1 MSMVESI
8 ELNYQQKQVKE
19 LNFSRKLWSKEQ
31 QVLLIKKKYTMTKML
46 NSLFKKIGILAN
58 QDGPPDLDEVLKDLG
73 RKIDNIFK
81 RKPRIVVN
89 NDSSGSGKNNGSGTG
104 SSTGGDI
111 PIIPILLVV
120 FLIWLITGFYIVDQ
134 GSRGVVLRF
143 GKHIDVTQPG
153 PRWHLPY
160 PIETVEV
167 VNQEQVRTIEVGYRS
182 SNDLAASALDLR
194 ESLMLT
200 GDENIVDLQ
209 FAVQYN
215 LKSVEDFIFN
225 NRAAESSVRAA
236 SETAIREIVGK
247 SKMDFVLYEGRE
259 EIAIRTKDL
268 IQQILDR
275 YSTGINITSVTMQN
289 AQPPQQVQA
298 AFDDAVKAK
307 QDLER
312 QKNEGQAYAN
322 DIVPKARGTA
332 SRLTAE
338 ANGYKISIENEAL
351 GNASRFDQMLTEYT
365 RAPEVTKK
373 RLFLE
378 TQEQIMSTV
387 SKIIIDQKGSNSLI
401 YLPLDKIIQNSSKTE
416 DSQVDLNKASNQTNP
431 DVSASDVINSL
442 TDRSRGAFR
451 ARE

>member
-1 MSMVESI
+1 MENM
-8 ELNYQQKQVKE
+8 
-19 LNFSRKLWSKEQ
+19 RKLFGFVGNRISN
-31 QVLLIKKKYTMTKML
+31 VIR
-46 NSLFKKIGILAN
+46 NAN
-58 QDGPPDLDEVLKDLG
+58 NDGPPDLDELVKDI
-73 RKIDNIFK
+73 KSK
-81 RKPRIVVN
+81 VN
-89 NDSSGSGKNNGSGTG
+89 NVFKLKPKNTNNGNGSQPPSDNSGDSG
-104 SSTGGDI
+104 I
-111 PIIPILLVV
+111 IKPLPIVIVIFLV
-120 FLIWLITGFYIVDQ
+120 WLATGFYIVDQ
-134 GSRGVVLRF
+134 GSRGVVLTF
-143 GKHIDVTQPG
+143 GENTAITLPG
-153 PRWHLPY
+153 PRWHIPY
-160 PIETVEV
+160 PIETVEI

-182 SNDLAASALDLR
+182 LGEGATQQLK

-200 GDENIVDLQ
+200 GDENIIDLQ

-215 LKSVEDFIFN
+215 LKSVEDFLFN
-225 NRAAESSVRAA
+225 NRSVEGSVRGAA
-236 SETAIREIVGK
+236 ETAIREVVGK
-247 SKMDFVLYEGRE
+247 SDMDFVLYEGRE
-259 EIAIRTKDL
+259 EIAIKTKSL
-268 IQQILDR
+268 MQSILDL
-275 YSTGINITSVTMQN
+275 YQTGINITSVTMQN

-322 DIVPKARGTA
+322 DIFPKARGTA

-351 GNASRFDQMLTEYT
+351 GNASRFDQILAEYI

-387 SKIIIDQKGSNSLI
+387 SKIVIDQKGSNSLL
-401 YLPLDKIIQNSSKTE
+401 YLPLDKIIKNSSNNNNE
-416 DSQVDLNKASNQTNP
+416 VVDPSQASSQTNP

-451 ARE
+451 ARERDTR

>member
-1 MSMVESI
+1 
-8 ELNYQQKQVKE
+8 
-19 LNFSRKLWSKEQ
+19 
-31 QVLLIKKKYTMTKML
+31 MTKTL
-46 NSLFKKIGILAN
+46 NNMFKKLGIFSK

-81 RKPRIVVN
+81 RKPRIVV
-89 NDSSGSGKNNGSGTG
+89 DNNGGG
-104 SSTGGDI
+104 ANNNGNKQNINGGDI
-111 PIIPILLVV
+111 PLLPILLIV
-120 FLIWLITGFYIVDQ
+120 FLIWLLTGFYIVDQ

-143 GKHIDVTQPG
+143 GEHINITQPG

-160 PIETVEV
+160 PIETVEI

-182 SNDLAASALDLR
+182 SNDLGANSQDLR

-225 NRAAESSVRAA
+225 NRAAESSVRAGA
-236 SETAIREIVGK
+236 ETAIREVVGK
-247 SKMDFVLYEGRE
+247 SEMDFVLYEGRE
-259 EIAIRTKDL
+259 EIAIRTKEL

-275 YSTGINITSVTMQN
+275 YSTGINVTSVTMQN
-289 AQPPQQVQA
+289 AQPPEQVQA

-322 DIVPKARGTA
+322 DVVPKARGTA
-332 SRLTAE
+332 ARLLAE
-338 ANGYKISIENEAL
+338 ANGYKVSIENEAL
-351 GNASRFDQMLTEYT
+351 GNSSRFEQIMKEYE
-365 RAPEVTKK
+365 RAPEVTKN

-378 TQEQIMSTV
+378 AQEEILSNVTKV
-387 SKIIIDQKGSNSLI
+387 IIDQKSGSNSLI
-401 YLPLDKIIQNSSKTE
+401 YLPLDQIMKNNNRSSVNSVLNSSPNNIELPKTE
-416 DSQVDLNKASNQTNP
+416 STSI
-431 DVSASDVINSL
+431 DV
-442 TDRSRGAFR
+442 TQERSRDAFR
-451 ARE
+451 AREREMR

>member
-1 MSMVESI
+1 M
-8 ELNYQQKQVKE
+8 L
-19 LNFSRKLWSKEQ
+19 KLFGFVGNKISN
-31 QVLLIKKKYTMTKML
+31 VIK
-46 NSLFKKIGILAN
+46 NAN
-58 QDGPPDLDEVLKDLG
+58 NDGPPDLDELVKDL
-73 RKIDNIFK
+73 KSK
-81 RKPRIVVN
+81 VN
-89 NDSSGSGKNNGSGTG
+89 NVFKLKPKNTNNGNGSQPPSDNSGDSG
-104 SSTGGDI
+104 I
-111 PIIPILLVV
+111 IKPLPIVIVIFLV
-120 FLIWLITGFYIVDQ
+120 WLATGFYIVDQ
-134 GSRGVVLRF
+134 GSRGVVLTF
-143 GKHIDVTQPG
+143 GENTAITLPG
-153 PRWHLPY
+153 PRWHIPY
-160 PIETVEV
+160 PIETVEI

-182 SNDLAASALDLR
+182 LGEGATQQLK

-200 GDENIVDLQ
+200 GDENIIDLQ

-215 LKSVEDFIFN
+215 LKSVEDFLFN
-225 NRAAESSVRAA
+225 NRSVEGSVRGAA
-236 SETAIREIVGK
+236 ETAIREVVGK
-247 SKMDFVLYEGRE
+247 SDMDFVLYEGRE
-259 EIAIRTKDL
+259 EIAIKTKSL
-268 IQQILDR
+268 MQSILDL
-275 YSTGINITSVTMQN
+275 YQTGINITSVTMQN

-351 GNASRFDQMLTEYT
+351 GNASRFDQILAEYI

-387 SKIIIDQKGSNSLI
+387 SKIIIDQKGSNSLL
-401 YLPLDKIIQNSSKTE
+401 YLPLDKIIQNSSRNNNE
-416 DSQVDLNKASNQTNP
+416 AVDPSQASSQTNP

-451 ARE
+451 ARERDIR

>member
-1 MSMVESI
+1 M
-8 ELNYQQKQVKE
+8 
-19 LNFSRKLWSKEQ
+19 RKLFGFVGNRISN
-31 QVLLIKKKYTMTKML
+31 VIR
-46 NSLFKKIGILAN
+46 NAN
-58 QDGPPDLDEVLKDLG
+58 NDGPPDLDELVKDL
-73 RKIDNIFK
+73 KSK
-81 RKPRIVVN
+81 VN
-89 NDSSGSGKNNGSGTG
+89 NVFKLKPKNTNNGNGSQPPSDNSGDSG
-104 SSTGGDI
+104 I
-111 PIIPILLVV
+111 IKPLPIVIVIFLV
-120 FLIWLITGFYIVDQ
+120 WLATGFYIVDQ
-134 GSRGVVLRF
+134 GSRGVVLTF
-143 GKHIDVTQPG
+143 GENTAITLPG
-153 PRWHLPY
+153 PRWHIPY
-160 PIETVEV
+160 PIETVEI

-182 SNDLAASALDLR
+182 LGEGATQQLK

-200 GDENIVDLQ
+200 GDENIIDLQ

-215 LKSVEDFIFN
+215 LKSVEDFLFN
-225 NRAAESSVRAA
+225 NRSVEGSVRGAA
-236 SETAIREIVGK
+236 ETAIREVVGK
-247 SKMDFVLYEGRE
+247 SDMDFVLYEGRE
-259 EIAIRTKDL
+259 EIAIKTKSL
-268 IQQILDR
+268 MQSILDL
-275 YSTGINITSVTMQN
+275 YQTGINITSVTMQN

-351 GNASRFDQMLTEYT
+351 GNASRFDQILAEYI

-387 SKIIIDQKGSNSLI
+387 SKIIIDQKGSNSLL
-401 YLPLDKIIQNSSKTE
+401 YLPLDKIIQNSSRNNNE
-416 DSQVDLNKASNQTNP
+416 VVDPSQASSQTNP

-451 ARE
+451 ARERDIR

>member
-1 MSMVESI
+1 MENM
-8 ELNYQQKQVKE
+8 L
-19 LNFSRKLWSKEQ
+19 KLFGF
-31 QVLLIKKKYTMTKML
+31 VG
-46 NSLFKKIGILAN
+46 NKISNVIRNAN
-58 QDGPPDLDEVLKDLG
+58 NDGPPDLDELVKDL
-73 RKIDNIFK
+73 KSK
-81 RKPRIVVN
+81 VN
-89 NDSSGSGKNNGSGTG
+89 NVFKLKPKNTNNGNSAQPPSNNSGDSG
-104 SSTGGDI
+104 I
-111 PIIPILLVV
+111 IKPLPIIIVIFLV
-120 FLIWLITGFYIVDQ
+120 WLATGFYIVDQ
-134 GSRGVVLRF
+134 GSRGIVLTF
-143 GKHIDVTQPG
+143 GKNTGITQPG
-153 PRWHLPY
+153 PRWHIPY
-160 PIETVEV
+160 PIETVEI

-182 SNDLAASALDLR
+182 LGEGATQQLK

-200 GDENIVDLQ
+200 GDENIIDLQ

-215 LKSVEDFIFN
+215 LKSVEDFLFN
-225 NRAAESSVRAA
+225 NRSVESSVRGAA
-236 SETAIREIVGK
+236 ETAIREVVGK
-247 SKMDFVLYEGRE
+247 SDMDFVLYEGRE
-259 EIAIRTKDL
+259 EIAIKTKSL
-268 IQQILDR
+268 MQSILDL
-275 YSTGINITSVTMQN
+275 YQTGINITSVTMQN

-351 GNASRFDQMLTEYT
+351 GNASRFDQILAEYI

-387 SKIIIDQKGSNSLI
+387 SKIVIDQKGSNSLL
-401 YLPLDKIIQNSSKTE
+401 YLPLDKIIQNSNKNNT
-416 DSQVDLNKASNQTNP
+416 DVVDPSQASNQKNP

-451 ARE
+451 ARERDIR

>member
-1 MSMVESI
+1 M
-8 ELNYQQKQVKE
+8 L
-19 LNFSRKLWSKEQ
+19 KLFGF
-31 QVLLIKKKYTMTKML
+31 VG
-46 NSLFKKIGILAN
+46 NKISNVIRNAN
-58 QDGPPDLDEVLKDLG
+58 NDGPPDLDELVKDL
-73 RKIDNIFK
+73 KSK
-81 RKPRIVVN
+81 VN
-89 NDSSGSGKNNGSGTG
+89 NVFKLKPKNTNNGNDSQPPSDNSGDSG
-104 SSTGGDI
+104 IIKPI
-111 PIIPILLVV
+111 PIIIVIFLV
-120 FLIWLITGFYIVDQ
+120 WLATGFYIVDQ
-134 GSRGVVLRF
+134 GSRGIVLTF
-143 GKHIDVTQPG
+143 GKNTGITQPG
-153 PRWHLPY
+153 PRWHIPY
-160 PIETVEV
+160 PIETVEI

-182 SNDLAASALDLR
+182 LGEGATQQLK

-200 GDENIVDLQ
+200 GDENIIDLQ

-215 LKSVEDFIFN
+215 LKSVEDFLFN
-225 NRAAESSVRAA
+225 NRSVESSVRGAA
-236 SETAIREIVGK
+236 ETAIREVVGK
-247 SKMDFVLYEGRE
+247 SDMDFVLYEGRE
-259 EIAIRTKDL
+259 EIAIKTKSL
-268 IQQILDR
+268 MQSILDL
-275 YSTGINITSVTMQN
+275 YQTGINITSVTMQN

-351 GNASRFDQMLTEYT
+351 GNASRFDQILAEYI

-387 SKIIIDQKGSNSLI
+387 SKIVIDQKGSNSLL
-401 YLPLDKIIQNSSKTE
+401 YLPLDKIIKNSSNNNNE
-416 DSQVDLNKASNQTNP
+416 VVDPSQASSQTNP

-451 ARE
+451 AR

>member
-1 MSMVESI
+1 MENM
-8 ELNYQQKQVKE
+8 
-19 LNFSRKLWSKEQ
+19 RKLFGFVGNRISN
-31 QVLLIKKKYTMTKML
+31 VIR
-46 NSLFKKIGILAN
+46 NAN
-58 QDGPPDLDEVLKDLG
+58 NDGPPDLDELVKDL
-73 RKIDNIFK
+73 KSK
-81 RKPRIVVN
+81 VN
-89 NDSSGSGKNNGSGTG
+89 NVFKLKPKNTNNGNGSQPPSDNSGDSG
-104 SSTGGDI
+104 I
-111 PIIPILLVV
+111 IKPLPIVIVIFLV
-120 FLIWLITGFYIVDQ
+120 WLATGFYIVDQ
-134 GSRGVVLRF
+134 GSRGVVLTF
-143 GKHIDVTQPG
+143 GENTAITLPG
-153 PRWHLPY
+153 PRWHVPY
-160 PIETVEV
+160 PIETVEI

-182 SNDLAASALDLR
+182 LGEGATQQLK

-200 GDENIVDLQ
+200 GDENIIDLQ

-215 LKSVEDFIFN
+215 LKSVEDFLFN
-225 NRAAESSVRAA
+225 NRSVEGSVRGAA
-236 SETAIREIVGK
+236 ETAIREVVGK
-247 SKMDFVLYEGRE
+247 SDMDFVLYEGRE
-259 EIAIRTKDL
+259 EIAIKTKSL
-268 IQQILDR
+268 MQSILDL
-275 YSTGINITSVTMQN
+275 YQTGINITSVTMQN

-351 GNASRFDQMLTEYT
+351 GNASRFDQILAEYI

-387 SKIIIDQKGSNSLI
+387 SKIIIDQKGSNSLL
-401 YLPLDKIIQNSSKTE
+401 YLPLDKIIQNSSRNNNE
-416 DSQVDLNKASNQTNP
+416 VVDPSQASSQTNP

-451 ARE
+451 ARERDIR

>member
-1 MSMVESI
+1 MENM
-8 ELNYQQKQVKE
+8 L
-19 LNFSRKLWSKEQ
+19 KLFGF
-31 QVLLIKKKYTMTKML
+31 VG
-46 NSLFKKIGILAN
+46 NKISNVIRNAN
-58 QDGPPDLDEVLKDLG
+58 NDGPPDLDELVKDL
-73 RKIDNIFK
+73 KSK
-81 RKPRIVVN
+81 VN
-89 NDSSGSGKNNGSGTG
+89 NVFKLKPKNSNNGNGSQPPSNNSGDSG
-104 SSTGGDI
+104 I
-111 PIIPILLVV
+111 IKPLPIIIVIFLV
-120 FLIWLITGFYIVDQ
+120 WLATGFYIVDQ
-134 GSRGVVLRF
+134 GSRGIVLTF
-143 GKHIDVTQPG
+143 GENTAITLPG
-153 PRWHLPY
+153 PRWHIPY
-160 PIETVEV
+160 PIETVEI

-182 SNDLAASALDLR
+182 LGEGATQQLK

-200 GDENIVDLQ
+200 GDENIIDLQ

-215 LKSVEDFIFN
+215 LKSVEDFLFN
-225 NRAAESSVRAA
+225 NRSVESSVRGAA
-236 SETAIREIVGK
+236 ETAIREVVGK
-247 SKMDFVLYEGRE
+247 SDMDFVLYEGRE
-259 EIAIRTKDL
+259 EIAIKTKSL
-268 IQQILDR
+268 MQSILDL
-275 YSTGINITSVTMQN
+275 YQTGINITSVTMQN

-351 GNASRFDQMLTEYT
+351 GNASRFDQILAEYI

-378 TQEQIMSTV
+378 TQEKIMSTV

-401 YLPLDKIIQNSSKTE
+401 YLPLDKIIQNSSKTNNE
-416 DSQVDLNKASNQTNP
+416 DVDPTQASSQTNP

-451 ARE
+451 ARERDIR

>member
-1 MSMVESI
+1 MENM
-8 ELNYQQKQVKE
+8 L
-19 LNFSRKLWSKEQ
+19 KLFGF
-31 QVLLIKKKYTMTKML
+31 VG
-46 NSLFKKIGILAN
+46 NKISNVIRNAN
-58 QDGPPDLDEVLKDLG
+58 NDGPPDLDELVKDL
-73 RKIDNIFK
+73 KSK
-81 RKPRIVVN
+81 VN
-89 NDSSGSGKNNGSGTG
+89 NVFKLKPKNTRNGNGSQPP
-104 SSTGGDI
+104 SNNSGDSGI
-111 PIIPILLVV
+111 IKPLPIIIVIFLV
-120 FLIWLITGFYIVDQ
+120 WLATGFYIVDQ
-134 GSRGVVLRF
+134 GSRGIVLTF
-143 GKHIDVTQPG
+143 GKNTGITQPG
-153 PRWHLPY
+153 PRWHIPY
-160 PIETVEV
+160 PIETVEI

-182 SNDLAASALDLR
+182 LGEGATQQLK

-200 GDENIVDLQ
+200 GDENIIDLQ

-215 LKSVEDFIFN
+215 LKSVEDFLFN
-225 NRAAESSVRAA
+225 NRSVESSVRGAA
-236 SETAIREIVGK
+236 ETAIREVVGK
-247 SKMDFVLYEGRE
+247 SDMDFVLYEGRE
-259 EIAIRTKDL
+259 EIAIKTKSL
-268 IQQILDR
+268 MQSILDL
-275 YSTGINITSVTMQN
+275 YQTGINITSVTMQN

-351 GNASRFDQMLTEYT
+351 GNASRFDQILAEYI

-387 SKIIIDQKGSNSLI
+387 SKIIIDQKGSNSLL
-401 YLPLDKIIQNSSKTE
+401 YLPLDKIIQNSTRNNNE
-416 DSQVDLNKASNQTNP
+416 VVDPSQASSQTNP

-451 ARE
+451 ARERDIR

>member
-1 MSMVESI
+1 M
-8 ELNYQQKQVKE
+8 L
-19 LNFSRKLWSKEQ
+19 KLFGF
-31 QVLLIKKKYTMTKML
+31 VG
-46 NSLFKKIGILAN
+46 NKISNVIRNAN
-58 QDGPPDLDEVLKDLG
+58 NDGPPDLDELVKDL
-73 RKIDNIFK
+73 KSK
-81 RKPRIVVN
+81 VN
-89 NDSSGSGKNNGSGTG
+89 NVFKLKPKNTNNGNGSQPPSNNSGDSG
-104 SSTGGDI
+104 I
-111 PIIPILLVV
+111 IKPLPIIIVIFLV
-120 FLIWLITGFYIVDQ
+120 WLATGFYIVDQ
-134 GSRGVVLRF
+134 GSRGIVLTF
-143 GKHIDVTQPG
+143 GENTGITQPG
-153 PRWHLPY
+153 PRWHIPY
-160 PIETVEV
+160 PIETVEI

-182 SNDLAASALDLR
+182 LGEGATQQLK

-200 GDENIVDLQ
+200 GDENIIDLQ

-215 LKSVEDFIFN
+215 LKSVEDFLFN
-225 NRAAESSVRAA
+225 NRSVESSVRGAA
-236 SETAIREIVGK
+236 ETAIREVVGK
-247 SKMDFVLYEGRE
+247 SDMDFVLYEGRE
-259 EIAIRTKDL
+259 EIAIKTKSL
-268 IQQILDR
+268 MQSILDL
-275 YSTGINITSVTMQN
+275 YQTGINITSVTMQN

-351 GNASRFDQMLTEYT
+351 GNASRFDQILAEYI

-387 SKIIIDQKGSNSLI
+387 SKIIIDQKGSNSLL
-401 YLPLDKIIQNSSKTE
+401 YLPLDKIIQNSSKNNNE
-416 DSQVDLNKASNQTNP
+416 VVDPSQASSQTNP

-451 ARE
+451 ARERDIR

>member
-1 MSMVESI
+1 MENM
-8 ELNYQQKQVKE
+8 L
-19 LNFSRKLWSKEQ
+19 KLFGFVGNKISN
-31 QVLLIKKKYTMTKML
+31 VIK
-46 NSLFKKIGILAN
+46 NAN
-58 QDGPPDLDEVLKDLG
+58 NDGPPDLDELVKDL
-73 RKIDNIFK
+73 KSK
-81 RKPRIVVN
+81 VN
-89 NDSSGSGKNNGSGTG
+89 NVFKLKPKNTNNGNGSQPPSDNSGDSG
-104 SSTGGDI
+104 I
-111 PIIPILLVV
+111 IKPLPIVIVIFLV
-120 FLIWLITGFYIVDQ
+120 WLATGFYIVDQ
-134 GSRGVVLRF
+134 GSRGVVLTF
-143 GKHIDVTQPG
+143 GENTAITLPG
-153 PRWHLPY
+153 PRWHIPY
-160 PIETVEV
+160 PIETVEI

-182 SNDLAASALDLR
+182 LGEGATQQLK

-200 GDENIVDLQ
+200 GDENIIDLQ

-215 LKSVEDFIFN
+215 LKSVEDFLFN
-225 NRAAESSVRAA
+225 NRSVEGSVRGAA
-236 SETAIREIVGK
+236 ETAIREVVGK
-247 SKMDFVLYEGRE
+247 SDMDFVLYEGRE
-259 EIAIRTKDL
+259 EIAIKTKSL
-268 IQQILDR
+268 MQSILDL
-275 YSTGINITSVTMQN
+275 YQTGINITSVTMQN

-351 GNASRFDQMLTEYT
+351 GNASRFDQILAEYI

-387 SKIIIDQKGSNSLI
+387 SKIIIDQKGSNSLL
-401 YLPLDKIIQNSSKTE
+401 YLPLDKIIQNSSRNNNE
-416 DSQVDLNKASNQTNP
+416 AVDPSQASSQTNP

-451 ARE
+451 ARERDIR

>member
-1 MSMVESI
+1 M
-8 ELNYQQKQVKE
+8 
-19 LNFSRKLWSKEQ
+19 
-31 QVLLIKKKYTMTKML
+31 
-46 NSLFKKIGILAN
+46 FKKLGIFSK

-81 RKPRIVVN
+81 RKPRIVV
-89 NDSSGSGKNNGSGTG
+89 DNNGGG
-104 SSTGGDI
+104 ANNNGNKQNINGGDI
-111 PIIPILLVV
+111 PLLPILLIV
-120 FLIWLITGFYIVDQ
+120 FLIWLLTGFYIVDQ

-143 GKHIDVTQPG
+143 GEHINITQPG

-160 PIETVEV
+160 PIETVEI

-182 SNDLAASALDLR
+182 SNDLGANSQDLR

-225 NRAAESSVRAA
+225 NRAAESSVRAGA
-236 SETAIREIVGK
+236 ETAIREVVGK
-247 SKMDFVLYEGRE
+247 SEMDFVLYEGRE

-275 YSTGINITSVTMQN
+275 YSTGINVTSVTMQN
-289 AQPPQQVQA
+289 AQPPEQVQA

-322 DIVPKARGTA
+322 DVVPKARGTA
-332 SRLTAE
+332 ARLLAE
-338 ANGYKISIENEAL
+338 ANAYKVSIENEAL
-351 GNASRFDQMLTEYT
+351 GNSSRFEQIMKEYE
-365 RAPEVTKK
+365 RAPEVTKN

-378 TQEQIMSTV
+378 AQEEILSNVTKV
-387 SKIIIDQKGSNSLI
+387 LIDQKSGSNSLI
-401 YLPLDKIIQNSSKTE
+401 YLPLDQIMKNNNRSSVNSVLNSSPNNIELPKTE
-416 DSQVDLNKASNQTNP
+416 STSI
-431 DVSASDVINSL
+431 DV
-442 TDRSRGAFR
+442 TQERSRDAFR
-451 ARE
+451 AREREMR

>member
-1 MSMVESI
+1 MENM
-8 ELNYQQKQVKE
+8 L
-19 LNFSRKLWSKEQ
+19 KLFGF
-31 QVLLIKKKYTMTKML
+31 VG
-46 NSLFKKIGILAN
+46 NKISNVIRNAN
-58 QDGPPDLDEVLKDLG
+58 NDGPPDLDELVKDL
-73 RKIDNIFK
+73 KSK
-81 RKPRIVVN
+81 VN
-89 NDSSGSGKNNGSGTG
+89 NVFKLKPKSTNNGNGSQPPSDNSGDSG
-104 SSTGGDI
+104 I
-111 PIIPILLVV
+111 IKPLPIIIVISLV
-120 FLIWLITGFYIVDQ
+120 WLATGFYIVDQ
-134 GSRGVVLRF
+134 GSRGVVLTF
-143 GKHIDVTQPG
+143 GENTAITLPG
-153 PRWHLPY
+153 PRWHIPY
-160 PIETVEV
+160 PIETVEI

-182 SNDLAASALDLR
+182 LGEGATQQLK

-200 GDENIVDLQ
+200 GDENIIDLQ

-215 LKSVEDFIFN
+215 LKSVEDFLFN
-225 NRAAESSVRAA
+225 NRSVEGSVRGAA
-236 SETAIREIVGK
+236 ETAIREVVGK
-247 SKMDFVLYEGRE
+247 SDMDFVLYEGRE
-259 EIAIRTKDL
+259 EIAIKTKSL
-268 IQQILDR
+268 MQSILDL
-275 YSTGINITSVTMQN
+275 YQTGINITSVTMQN

-351 GNASRFDQMLTEYT
+351 GNASRFDQILAEYI

-387 SKIIIDQKGSNSLI
+387 SKIIIDQKGSNSLL
-401 YLPLDKIIQNSSKTE
+401 YLPLDKIIQNSSRNNNE
-416 DSQVDLNKASNQTNP
+416 VVDPSQASSQTNP

-451 ARE
+451 ARERDIR